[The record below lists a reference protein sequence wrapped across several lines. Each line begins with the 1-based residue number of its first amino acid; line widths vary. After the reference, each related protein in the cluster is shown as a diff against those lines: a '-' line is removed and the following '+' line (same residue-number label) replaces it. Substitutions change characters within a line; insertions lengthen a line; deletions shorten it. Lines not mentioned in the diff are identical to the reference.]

1 MIQVNLFNILG
12 INIHQ
17 TDSPSATEYNG
28 KGFDSGVKKQSG
40 NFRETFTAPGT
51 YYYSSDSV
59 FNINLFMAGRVI
71 VEAESE
77 DTELDVE
84 VLMTDIPAFHDMATG
99 ATFKVNLLL

>member
-1 MIQVNLFNILG
+1 M
-12 INIHQ
+12 
-17 TDSPSATEYNG
+17 
-28 KGFDSGVKKQSG
+28 
-40 NFRETFTAPGT
+40 
-51 YYYSSDSV
+51 

-99 ATFKVNLLL
+99 ATLKVNLLIGLIFFRSIWKCFCSFL

>member
-1 MIQVNLFNILG
+1 M
-12 INIHQ
+12 
-17 TDSPSATEYNG
+17 
-28 KGFDSGVKKQSG
+28 
-40 NFRETFTAPGT
+40 
-51 YYYSSDSV
+51 

-99 ATFKVNLLL
+99 ATFKVNLLILYSIHF